1 MSHPQYLSDEWFDA
15 ATARI
20 ADTPLGPS
28 SEEPIVFSYEIRG
41 IPEGHPKAGS
51 VVKYRIE
58 VDPTAGAATMS
69 QSDEPG
75 DVRFSMAFAVAT
87 EVAGGT
93 VSGSKAFLDG
103 SIRVGG
109 DVAAL
114 IERAEE
120 LRVLNGL
127 VGPGDA

>member
-1 MSHPQYLSDEWFDA
+1 MSKPEYLSDEWFDA
-15 ATARI
+15 AGARV
-20 ADTPLGPS
+20 AATPLES
-28 SEEPIVFSYEIRG
+28 SSKEPIVFSYEIDG
-41 IPEGHPKAGS
+41 IPDGHPKAGS

-58 VDPTAGAATMS
+58 VDPVVGTATLS

-75 DVRFSMAFAVAT
+75 DVRFSMAYAVAA
-87 EVAGGT
+87 EVAGGA
-93 VSGSKAFLDG
+93 VSGSRAFLDA
-103 SIRVGG
+103 SIRLGG

-127 VGPGDA
+127 IGPGDA